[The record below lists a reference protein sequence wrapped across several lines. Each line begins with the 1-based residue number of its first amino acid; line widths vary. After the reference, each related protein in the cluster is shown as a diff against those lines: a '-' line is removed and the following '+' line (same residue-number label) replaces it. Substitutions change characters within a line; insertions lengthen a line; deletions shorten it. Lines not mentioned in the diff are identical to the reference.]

1 MIIIHLFQ
9 TNQSPKHKQ
18 DNETRR
24 KPKTRPFSAGVIDSK
39 KKEAAKASKVYTTS
53 PKKSVC
59 KHDGLIEELKDTNE
73 RVKSLELLNVQ
84 FTDDNKALRIKLDH
98 INELK
103 HVADLKLV
111 ECEKF
116 ISRLGKQYES
126 RNVELKSVKEN
137 ESKLLAE
144 LTKER
149 NERKNLTIRH
159 EKDAAV
165 IQDLQ
170 RQVKEMEMILRRKH
184 PDSVSA
190 LIGKFINTPN
200 ELVPN
205 SYL

>member
-1 MIIIHLFQ
+1 MKYSVILINLFQ
-9 TNQSPKHKQ
+9 INQSPKHKQ
-18 DNETRR
+18 ENESRR

-39 KKEAAKASKVYTTS
+39 KKEAAKASKVHTTS
-53 PKKSVC
+53 PKKSTC
-59 KHDGLIEELKDTNE
+59 KHDGLIEELKDIKE

-84 FTDDNKALRIKLDH
+84 FTHDNKVLRKKLDNV
-98 INELK
+98 NELK
-103 HVADLKLV
+103 HVADLKLA

-137 ESKLLAE
+137 ESKMFTE

-149 NERKNLTIRH
+149 NEKKNLTIRH
-159 EKDAAV
+159 EKNAAV

-170 RQVKEMEMILRRKH
+170 RQVKEMEMILKRKH

-190 LIGKFINTPN
+190 LIGS
-200 ELVPN
+200 V
-205 SYL
+205 

>member
-1 MIIIHLFQ
+1 MTRIRLFQ

-18 DNETRR
+18 ENETRR
-24 KPKTRPFSAGVIDSK
+24 KPKARPFSAGVIDSK
-39 KKEAAKASKVYTTS
+39 KKEAAKVSKFNNTTS

-59 KHDGLIEELKDTNE
+59 KHEGLIEELKDTNE

-84 FTDDNKALRIKLDH
+84 FTDDNKALRKKLGH
-98 INELK
+98 VNEMK
-103 HVADLKLV
+103 HVADLKLA
-111 ECEKF
+111 ECEKL
-116 ISRLGKQYES
+116 ISRVGKQYES

-190 LIGKFINTPN
+190 LIGKVFNIPI
-200 ELVPN
+200 
-205 SYL
+205 

>member
-1 MIIIHLFQ
+1 M
-9 TNQSPKHKQ
+9 
-18 DNETRR
+18 
-24 KPKTRPFSAGVIDSK
+24 
-39 KKEAAKASKVYTTS
+39 SKVHTTS

-59 KHDGLIEELKDTNE
+59 KHDSLIEELKDTKE
-73 RVKSLELLNVQ
+73 RIKSLELLNVQ
-84 FTDDNKALRIKLDH
+84 FTDDNKALRKSLDH
-98 INELK
+98 VNELK
-103 HVADLKLV
+103 HVADLKLA

-137 ESKLLAE
+137 ESKLFAE

-170 RQVKEMEMILRRKH
+170 RQVKEMEMILKRKH

-190 LIGKFINTPN
+190 LIGKCSICVTN
-200 ELVPN
+200 
-205 SYL
+205 